1 MRIIVCENYEE
12 VSKKAAQIIGSQM
25 ILKPNSV
32 LGLATGSTPI
42 GMYENL
48 VSLNKKGD
56 IDFSEVRTFNLDEY
70 YKLPKENDQ
79 SYHYFM
85 YKNLFDHININP
97 ENIHIP
103 NGMTDDVDAECERYD
118 ELIKEAGGVD
128 IQVLG
133 IGNNAHIGFNEPT
146 INFEKGTHLVQLE
159 DSTIEANSR
168 FFDNIEDVPKKAITM
183 GVGSI
188 FKSRKIMLIATGE
201 NKAEAIYNTVYGK
214 VVPEVPASILQF
226 HSDIVLI
233 LDKEAAKLLKEEDY
247 KIALDAIRKVGMEKS
262 INRSF
267 STLSG
272 GEKQRVILARALTQ
286 EPQILIL
293 DEPTNHLDIK
303 YQIEI
308 LSLVKSLDICV
319 VAALHDLALAAQ
331 FCNEIYLIKNGELRA
346 CGKPKDIITTEM
358 VKEIYEIDC
367 DIVYNERTST
377 IMISY
382 YPLEYK

>member
-12 VSKKAAQIIGSQM
+12 VSKKAAQMILSQVT
-25 ILKPNSV
+25 LKPNSV

-48 VSLNKKGD
+48 VKLNKNGD

-70 YKLPKENDQ
+70 YKLPKESDQ

-103 NGMTDDVDAECERYD
+103 NGMTADVDAECERYD
-118 ELIKEAGGVD
+118 KLIKEAGGVD

-146 INFEKGTHLVQLE
+146 INFEKGTHLVELE
-159 DSTIEANSR
+159 ESTIEANSR

-188 FKSRKIMLIATGE
+188 FKSKKIMLIATGE

-233 LDKEAAKLLKEEDY
+233 
-247 KIALDAIRKVGMEKS
+247 
-262 INRSF
+262 
-267 STLSG
+267 
-272 GEKQRVILARALTQ
+272 
-286 EPQILIL
+286 
-293 DEPTNHLDIK
+293 
-303 YQIEI
+303 
-308 LSLVKSLDICV
+308 
-319 VAALHDLALAAQ
+319 
-331 FCNEIYLIKNGELRA
+331 
-346 CGKPKDIITTEM
+346 
-358 VKEIYEIDC
+358 
-367 DIVYNERTST
+367 
-377 IMISY
+377 
-382 YPLEYK
+382 

>member
-12 VSKKAAQIIGSQM
+12 VSKKAAQMILSQVT
-25 ILKPNSV
+25 LKPNSV

-48 VSLNKKGD
+48 VKLNKNGD

-70 YKLPKENDQ
+70 YKLPKESDQ

-103 NGMTDDVDAECERYD
+103 NGMTADVDAECERYD
-118 ELIKEAGGVD
+118 KLIKEAGGVD

-146 INFEKGTHLVQLE
+146 INFEKGTHLVELE
-159 DSTIEANSR
+159 ESTIEANSR
-168 FFDNIEDVPKKAITM
+168 FFDNIEDVPKKAITL

-188 FKSRKIMLIATGE
+188 FKSKKIMLIATGE

-233 LDKEAAKLLKEEDY
+233 LDKKAAKLLKKEDY
-247 KIALDAIRKVGMEKS
+247 KIA
-262 INRSF
+262 
-267 STLSG
+267 
-272 GEKQRVILARALTQ
+272 
-286 EPQILIL
+286 
-293 DEPTNHLDIK
+293 
-303 YQIEI
+303 
-308 LSLVKSLDICV
+308 
-319 VAALHDLALAAQ
+319 
-331 FCNEIYLIKNGELRA
+331 
-346 CGKPKDIITTEM
+346 
-358 VKEIYEIDC
+358 
-367 DIVYNERTST
+367 
-377 IMISY
+377 
-382 YPLEYK
+382 

>member
-12 VSKKAAQIIGSQM
+12 VSKKAAQMILSQVT
-25 ILKPNSV
+25 LKPNSV

-48 VSLNKKGD
+48 VKFNKKGD

-70 YKLPKENDQ
+70 YNLPKNNDQ

-85 YKNLFDHININP
+85 HKNLFDHININP
-97 ENIHIP
+97 ANVHIP
-103 NGMTDDVDAECERYD
+103 NGMTDDVNAECKRYD
-118 ELIKEAGGVD
+118 ELIKEADGVD

-146 INFEKGTHLVQLE
+146 INFEKGTHLVELE
-159 DSTIEANSR
+159 ESTIEANSR
-168 FFDNIEDVPKKAITM
+168 FFDNIGDVPKKAITM

-214 VVPEVPASILQF
+214 VAPEVPASILQF

-247 KIALDAIRKVGMEKS
+247 KIV
-262 INRSF
+262 
-267 STLSG
+267 
-272 GEKQRVILARALTQ
+272 
-286 EPQILIL
+286 
-293 DEPTNHLDIK
+293 
-303 YQIEI
+303 
-308 LSLVKSLDICV
+308 
-319 VAALHDLALAAQ
+319 
-331 FCNEIYLIKNGELRA
+331 
-346 CGKPKDIITTEM
+346 
-358 VKEIYEIDC
+358 
-367 DIVYNERTST
+367 
-377 IMISY
+377 
-382 YPLEYK
+382 